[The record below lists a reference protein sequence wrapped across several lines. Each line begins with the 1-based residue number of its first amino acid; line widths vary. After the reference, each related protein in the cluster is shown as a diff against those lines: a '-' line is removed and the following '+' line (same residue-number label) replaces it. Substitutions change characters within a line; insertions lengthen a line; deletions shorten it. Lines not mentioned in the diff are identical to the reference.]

1 MLLGLGKLC
10 SDRGGLV
17 KLDSIFCIYCRFFLP
32 SVRSEPEKIVII
44 SQIPVLGSSMD
55 EKKRILCTETI
66 KYVGGSIAKRPLPL
80 AAKPASSRMILI
92 VGLLSLMERLSS
104 ADA

>member
-17 KLDSIFCIYCRFFLP
+17 KLDSIFFIYCRFFLP

-55 EKKRILCTETI
+55 EKKKGFCARKQLNTWE
-66 KYVGGSIAKRPLPL
+66 AR
-80 AAKPASSRMILI
+80 
-92 VGLLSLMERLSS
+92 
-104 ADA
+104 

>member
-1 MLLGLGKLC
+1 M
-10 SDRGGLV
+10 
-17 KLDSIFCIYCRFFLP
+17 
-32 SVRSEPEKIVII
+32 II

-55 EKKRILCTETI
+55 EKKKRILCTETI

-92 VGLLSLMERLSS
+92 VGLASS
-104 ADA
+104 VSGELCSTDTDTCIGIGPIRIYGYVIFLKNPIRGYVLIFLETNNIIY